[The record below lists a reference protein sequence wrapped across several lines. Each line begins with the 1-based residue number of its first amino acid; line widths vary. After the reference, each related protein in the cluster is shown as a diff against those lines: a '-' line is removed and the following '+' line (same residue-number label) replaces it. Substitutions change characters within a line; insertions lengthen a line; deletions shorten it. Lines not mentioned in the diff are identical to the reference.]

1 MINSDET
8 SDFEVSEQTSDESAA
23 NESSKDETSDFEV
36 SEQTSDESAANES
49 SKEESRFCC
58 DVSGCSKK
66 FTKNR
71 NLQNHIRLHQG
82 ERPFVCNEENC
93 SKAYT
98 NSSHLRRHKKIKHS
112 SSKT

>member
-1 MINSDET
+1 MINS
-8 SDFEVSEQTSDESAA
+8 
-23 NESSKDETSDFEV
+23 DETSDFEV

-82 ERPFVCNEENC
+82 EVIIIFFNTVILLIFDSASIRM
-93 SKAYT
+93 
-98 NSSHLRRHKKIKHS
+98 
-112 SSKT
+112 